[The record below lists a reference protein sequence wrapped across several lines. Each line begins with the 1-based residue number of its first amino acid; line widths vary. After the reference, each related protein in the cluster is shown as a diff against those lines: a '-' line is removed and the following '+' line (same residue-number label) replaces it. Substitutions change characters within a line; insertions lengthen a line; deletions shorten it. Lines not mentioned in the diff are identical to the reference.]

1 MNSEATEIYHP
12 SPATA
17 MSDETKTDPPPSS
30 VDSTIWML
38 SQQLQPK
45 QDLARIASFILSMG
59 DTKNVSFLLN
69 SQPAP
74 CVVGTRF

>member
-45 QDLARIASFILSMG
+45 QDLARS
-59 DTKNVSFLLN
+59 VSFVA
-69 SQPAP
+69 STEAARKHIIFAK
-74 CVVGTRF
+74 TDFI